1 MSDGEWQLM
10 RGKMETKKPDFRM
23 KIRLFDFLRF
33 SVWCHLELNQGHTDF
48 QSVALPTELWH
59 RCFLTRCKTNQN
71 LFPSKHQPK
80 KNEIKMNLIDK
91 SRHHGFC
98 SGLAIF

>member
-1 MSDGEWQLM
+1 
-10 RGKMETKKPDFRM
+10 
-23 KIRLFDFLRF
+23 
-33 SVWCHLELNQGHTDF
+33 
-48 QSVALPTELWH
+48 
-59 RCFLTRCKTNQN
+59 